1 MGQNLYFY
9 SNNRKSHEIQI
20 NSREKNKDDN
30 EIFED
35 MEEIKEDIYVG
46 IGIKKM
52 KGYKCTL

>member
-1 MGQNLYFY
+1 MAQNIYFY
-9 SNNRKSHEIQI
+9 SSNRKSHDIQI

-46 IGIKKM
+46 IGKK
-52 KGYKCTL
+52 KRKDINVL